1 MISLEQYR
9 SQIGVF
15 GCIVSQETKLA
26 ESFAG
31 ITIHEFFEMESP
43 LPHIFLAYLEKQLL
57 IELGIYDNTFCSLV
71 KLKLLVDCLI
81 VW

>member
-15 GCIVSQETKLA
+15 GCISSQTTKLAGA

-31 ITIHEFFEMESP
+31 ITIHELYEMQSH
-43 LPHIFLAYLEKQLL
+43 LPHIFLAYLKEQLL
-57 IELGIYDNTFCSLV
+57 IELGIYDNNFLFP
-71 KLKLLVDCLI
+71 I
-81 VW
+81 

>member
-15 GCIVSQETKLA
+15 GCISSQKRKSA

-31 ITIHEFFEMESP
+31 ITIHELYEMQSQ
-43 LPHIFLAYLEKQLL
+43 LPHIFLAYLKEQLL
-57 IELGIYDNTFCSLV
+57 IELGIYDIFYSLV
-71 KLKLLVDCLI
+71 KLKLLIDCLI

>member
-15 GCIVSQETKLA
+15 GCISSQKTKLA

-31 ITIHEFFEMESP
+31 ITIHELYEMQSQ
-43 LPHIFLAYLEKQLL
+43 LPHIFLAYLKEQLL
-57 IELGIYDNTFCSLV
+57 IELGIYDNIFYSLV
-71 KLKLLVDCLI
+71 KLKLFVDCLI